1 MYYIWQHCFKRY
13 SKLALLTYTRVVPFQ
28 DFPPKEVELDADHN
42 S

>member
-13 SKLALLTYTRVVPFQ
+13 SKLAYTYTRVVPFQ